1 MRPHARAPANRMGE
15 VMTERWFVV
24 WMLAPAA
31 LFLGLL
37 VAYPVVLLVYNAFFE
52 VELIDPSARVWVGLD
67 NFAHVLTSDRIM
79 DSALRTLRYATF
91 ALLFEFVFGFGA
103 ALLFAAI
110 ADRSHWHRTI
120 FALPLMISPI
130 VAGLLWRFLLVG
142 DIGILNYGLAATGI
156 IDDPGVIRWLSDT
169 DIVIYSVAIAD
180 IWLTTSFVALVSYA
194 GLTNI
199 PRDLIEAAR
208 MDGAGALNRFW
219 HVTLPQMRP
228 VIAVVV
234 IVRGIDA
241 LKTFDLIWIQTQGG
255 PRQASEV
262 LSMNI
267 YQRMVRYGDLGEASA
282 TATLFLVAMVAL
294 AGFAYWQIGK
304 VDNG

>member
-1 MRPHARAPANRMGE
+1 
-15 VMTERWFVV
+15 MTEHRFVLL
-24 WMLAPAA
+24 MLLPAA

-37 VAYPVVLLVYNAFFE
+37 VAYPVALLAYNSFFD
-52 VELIDPSARVWVGLD
+52 VKLIDPASRIWVGLANYAD
-67 NFAHVLTSDRIM
+67 ALTSKRLLE
-79 DSALRTLRYATF
+79 SAIRTLNYSAF
-91 ALLFEFVFGFGA
+91 ALFFELVFGFGA

-110 ADRSHWHRTI
+110 ANQSHLHRTV

-142 DIGILNYGLAATGI
+142 NIGILNHGLAALGI
-156 IDDPGVIRWLSDT
+156 IPNPGAIKWLSDT

-199 PRDLIEAAR
+199 PKDLFEAAR
-208 MDGAGALNRFW
+208 IDGANAAERLW
-219 HVTLPQMRP
+219 HVTLPVMRP
-228 VIAVVV
+228 VIAVIV

-267 YQRMVRYGDLGEASA
+267 YQRMVRYGDLGQASA
-282 TATLFLVAMVAL
+282 TATLFLVFMMIL
-294 AGFAYWQIGK
+294 AGLAYWKIWRPSHG
-304 VDNG
+304 

>member
-1 MRPHARAPANRMGE
+1 MS
-15 VMTERWFVV
+15 ERKFVLL
-24 WMLAPAA
+24 MLMPAA

-37 VAYPVVLLVYNAFFE
+37 VAYPVVLLIYNSFFD
-52 VELIDPSARVWVGLD
+52 VKLIDPSSRVWVGLANYAD
-67 NFAHVLTSDRIM
+67 ALSSSRIL
-79 DSALRTLRYATF
+79 DSAIRTVKYAAF
-91 ALLFEFVFGFGA
+91 ALVFEFIFGFGA
-103 ALLFAAI
+103 ALLFSAI
-110 ADRSHWHRTI
+110 ADRSRWHRTI

-142 DIGILNYGLAATGI
+142 DIGILNYGLTALGI
-156 IDDPGVIRWLSDT
+156 ISDPGAIRWLSDT
-169 DIVIYSVAIAD
+169 DIVIYSVSFAD

-199 PRDLIEAAR
+199 PKDLIEAAR
-208 MDGAGALNRFW
+208 IDGANALKRFW
-219 HVTLPQMRP
+219 HVTLPLMRP

-255 PRQASEV
+255 PRQSSEV

-267 YQRMVRYGDLGEASA
+267 YQRMVRYGDLGHASA
-282 TATLFLVAMVAL
+282 VATLFLLFMIGL
-294 AGFAYWQIGK
+294 AGLAYWRIWRPSH
-304 VDNG
+304 D

>member
-1 MRPHARAPANRMGE
+1 MS
-15 VMTERWFVV
+15 ERRFVLL
-24 WMLAPAA
+24 MLAPAV

-37 VAYPVVLLVYNAFFE
+37 VAYPVALLVYNSFFE
-52 VELIDPSARVWVGLD
+52 VELINPSARTWVGLANYAD
-67 NFAHVLTSDRIM
+67 ALTSRRIH
-79 DSALRTLRYATF
+79 DAARRTLQYSAF
-91 ALLFEFVFGFGA
+91 ALFFEFVFGFGA
-103 ALLFAAI
+103 ALLFSAI
-110 ADRSHWHRTI
+110 ADRSYWHRTI

-142 DIGILNYGLAATGI
+142 DIGILNHGLSALGI
-156 IDDPGVIRWLSDT
+156 IASPKAINWLSDT
-169 DIVIYSVAIAD
+169 DIVIYSVAFAD

-199 PRDLIEAAR
+199 PKDLIEAAR
-208 MDGAGALNRFW
+208 IDGANALKRFW
-219 HVTLPQMRP
+219 HVTLPLMRP

-262 LSMNI
+262 FSMNI

-282 TATLFLVAMVAL
+282 SATLFLLFMMGLAAL
-294 AGFAYWQIGK
+294 AYWKIWRA
-304 VDNG
+304 DNG

>member
-1 MRPHARAPANRMGE
+1 MS
-15 VMTERWFVV
+15 ERRFVLL
-24 WMLAPAA
+24 MLAPAV

-37 VAYPVVLLVYNAFFE
+37 VAYPVALLVYNSFFE
-52 VELIDPSARVWVGLD
+52 VELINPSARTWVGLANYAD
-67 NFAHVLTSDRIM
+67 ALTSKRIHET
-79 DSALRTLRYATF
+79 ALRTVQYSAF
-91 ALLFEFVFGFGA
+91 ALFFEFVFGFGA
-103 ALLFAAI
+103 ALLFSAI
-110 ADRSHWHRTI
+110 ADKSHWHRTI

-142 DIGILNYGLAATGI
+142 DIGILNHGLAALGI
-156 IDDPGVIRWLSDT
+156 ISSPKAINWLSDT
-169 DIVIYSVAIAD
+169 DIVIYSVAFAD

-199 PRDLIEAAR
+199 PKDLLEAAR
-208 MDGAGALNRFW
+208 IDGANALKRFW
-219 HVTLPQMRP
+219 HVTLPLMRP

-262 LSMNI
+262 FSMNI

-282 TATLFLVAMVAL
+282 SATLFLLFMIAL
-294 AGFAYWQIGK
+294 AAVAYWKIWRN
-304 VDNG
+304 DNV

>member
-1 MRPHARAPANRMGE
+1 
-15 VMTERWFVV
+15 MTERRFVLL
-24 WMLAPAA
+24 MLLPAV

-37 VAYPVVLLVYNAFFE
+37 VAYPVVLLVYNSFFD
-52 VELIDPSARVWVGLD
+52 VKLIDPSGRVWVGLTNYAD
-67 NFAHVLTSDRIM
+67 ALSSKRILE
-79 DSALRTLRYATF
+79 SAIRTVKYAAF
-91 ALLFEFVFGFGA
+91 ALVFEFIFGFGA
-103 ALLFAAI
+103 ALLFSAI
-110 ADRSHWHRTI
+110 ADRSRWHRTI

-142 DIGILNYGLAATGI
+142 DIGILNYGLAALGI
-156 IDDPGVIRWLSDT
+156 ISDPGAIRWLSDT
-169 DIVIYSVAIAD
+169 DIVIYSVSFAD

-199 PRDLIEAAR
+199 PKDLIEAAR
-208 MDGAGALNRFW
+208 IDGANALKRFW
-219 HVTLPQMRP
+219 HVTLPLMRP

-255 PRQASEV
+255 PRQSSEV

-267 YQRMVRYGDLGEASA
+267 YQRMVRYGDLGQASA
-282 TATLFLVAMVAL
+282 VATLFLLFMIGL
-294 AGFAYWQIGK
+294 AGLAYWKIWRPSH
-304 VDNG
+304 D

>member
-1 MRPHARAPANRMGE
+1 
-15 VMTERWFVV
+15 MTERWFVV
-24 WMLAPAA
+24 GMLFPAVI
-31 LFLGLL
+31 FLGLL
-37 VAYPVVLLVYNAFFE
+37 VAYPVALLVYNSFFE
-52 VELIDPSARVWVGLD
+52 VELINPSVRTWVGFA
-67 NFAHVLTSDRIM
+67 NFVDALTSDRIR
-79 DSALRTLRYATF
+79 DSALRTVRYALF
-91 ALLFEFVFGFGA
+91 ALTFEFIFGFGA

-110 ADRSHWHRTI
+110 AERSRWHRTI

-142 DIGILNYGLAATGI
+142 DIGILNHGLAAIGI
-156 IDDPGVIRWLSDT
+156 IPDPGAIRWLSDT

-194 GLTNI
+194 GLMNI
-199 PRDLIEAAR
+199 PKDLIEAAR
-208 MDGAGALNRFW
+208 MDGANSFKRFW
-219 HVTLPQMRP
+219 HVTLPLMRP

-255 PRQASEV
+255 PRHASEV

-282 TATLFLVAMVAL
+282 IATLFLLFMIAL
-294 AGFAYWQIGK
+294 AGLAYWRIWRI
-304 VDNG
+304 DNA

>member
-1 MRPHARAPANRMGE
+1 
-15 VMTERWFVV
+15 MTERRFVLA
-24 WMLAPAA
+24 MLMPAA
-31 LFLGLL
+31 LCLGVL
-37 VAYPVVLLVYNAFFE
+37 VAYPVALLVYDSFFE
-52 VELIDPSARVWVGLD
+52 VELLDPSARAFVGL
-67 NFAHVLTSDRIM
+67 AHYADALTSSRLGEA
-79 DSALRTLRYATF
+79 ALRTLRYATF
-91 ALLFEFVFGFGA
+91 ALTFEILFGFGA

-110 ADRSHWHRTI
+110 GARSRWHRTV

-130 VAGLLWRFLLVG
+130 VAGLLWRFLLAG
-142 DIGILNYGLAATGI
+142 DIGLLNHALAAAGVI
-156 IDDPGVIRWLSDT
+156 PDPGAIRWLSDA
-169 DIVIYSVAIAD
+169 DLVIYSVALAD
-180 IWLTTSFVALVSYA
+180 VWLTTSFVALVSYA

-208 MDGAGALNRFW
+208 LDGAGALSRFR
-219 HVTLPQMRP
+219 HVTLPMMRP

-262 LSMNI
+262 LSMTI

-282 TATLFLVAMVAL
+282 QATLFLLAMIVLAAL
-294 AGFAYWQIGK
+294 AWRTIGRPSH
-304 VDNG
+304 G

>member
-1 MRPHARAPANRMGE
+1 
-15 VMTERWFVV
+15 MTERRFVLL
-24 WMLAPAA
+24 MLLPAA
-31 LFLGLL
+31 LFLGFL
-37 VAYPVVLLVYNAFFE
+37 VVYPVALLVYNSFFD
-52 VELIDPSARVWVGLD
+52 VKLIDPSSRVWVGLANYVD
-67 NFAHVLTSDRIM
+67 ALTSKRILE
-79 DSALRTLRYATF
+79 SAIRTLKYSVF
-91 ALLFEFVFGFGA
+91 ALIFELVFGLGA

-110 ADRSHWHRTI
+110 ARQSHWHRTV

-142 DIGILNYGLAATGI
+142 NIGILNYGLAALGI
-156 IDDPGVIRWLSDT
+156 IPNPGAIKWLSDT
-169 DIVIYSVAIAD
+169 DMVIYSVAVAD

-199 PRDLIEAAR
+199 PQDVLEAAR
-208 MDGAGALNRFW
+208 IDGTNAVNRFW
-219 HVTLPQMRP
+219 YITLPMMRP
-228 VIAVVV
+228 VLAVVV

-267 YQRMVRYGDLGEASA
+267 YQRMVRYGDLGQASA
-282 TATLFLVAMVAL
+282 TATLFLVVMIAVAGL
-294 AGFAYWQIGK
+294 AYWKIWRTDRG
-304 VDNG
+304 

>member
-1 MRPHARAPANRMGE
+1 MS
-15 VMTERWFVV
+15 ERKFVLL
-24 WMLAPAA
+24 MLMPAA

-37 VAYPVVLLVYNAFFE
+37 VAYPVVLLIYNSFFD
-52 VELIDPSARVWVGLD
+52 VKLIDPSSRVWVGLANYAD
-67 NFAHVLTSDRIM
+67 ALSSRRIL
-79 DSALRTLRYATF
+79 DSAIRTVKYAAF
-91 ALLFEFVFGFGA
+91 ALVFEFIFGFGA
-103 ALLFAAI
+103 ALLFSAI
-110 ADRSHWHRTI
+110 ADRSRWHRTI

-142 DIGILNYGLAATGI
+142 DIGILNYGLTALGI
-156 IDDPGVIRWLSDT
+156 ISDPGAIRWLSDT
-169 DIVIYSVAIAD
+169 DIVIYSVSFAD

-199 PRDLIEAAR
+199 PKDLIEAAR
-208 MDGAGALNRFW
+208 IDGANALKRFW
-219 HVTLPQMRP
+219 HVTLPLMRP

-255 PRQASEV
+255 PRQSSEV

-267 YQRMVRYGDLGEASA
+267 YQRMVRYGDLGQASA
-282 TATLFLVAMVAL
+282 VATLFLLFMIGL
-294 AGFAYWQIGK
+294 AGLAYWRIWRPSH
-304 VDNG
+304 D

>member
-1 MRPHARAPANRMGE
+1 
-15 VMTERWFVV
+15 MTERRFVV
-24 WMLAPAA
+24 LMLLPAA

-37 VAYPVVLLVYNAFFE
+37 VAYPVVLLVYNSFFD
-52 VELIDPSARVWVGLD
+52 VKLIDPSSRVWVGLANYAD
-67 NFAHVLTSDRIM
+67 ALSSKRILE
-79 DSALRTLRYATF
+79 SAIRTVKYATF
-91 ALLFEFVFGFGA
+91 ALVFEFIFGFGA
-103 ALLFAAI
+103 ALLFSAI
-110 ADRSHWHRTI
+110 ADRSRWHRTI

-142 DIGILNYGLAATGI
+142 DIGILNYGLAALGI
-156 IDDPGVIRWLSDT
+156 ISDPGAISWLSDT
-169 DIVIYSVAIAD
+169 DIVIYSVSFAD

-199 PRDLIEAAR
+199 PKDLIEAAR
-208 MDGAGALNRFW
+208 IDGANALKRFW
-219 HVTLPQMRP
+219 HVTLPLMRP

-255 PRQASEV
+255 PRQSSEV

-282 TATLFLVAMVAL
+282 VASLFLLVMIGL
-294 AGFAYWQIGK
+294 AGLAYWKIWRPSH
-304 VDNG
+304 D

>member
-1 MRPHARAPANRMGE
+1 MS
-15 VMTERWFVV
+15 ERRFVLL
-24 WMLAPAA
+24 MLAPAV

-37 VAYPVVLLVYNAFFE
+37 VAYPVALLVYNSFFE
-52 VELIDPSARVWVGLD
+52 VELINPSARVWVGLANYAD
-67 NFAHVLTSDRIM
+67 ALTSKRILET
-79 DSALRTLRYATF
+79 ALRTLQYSAF
-91 ALLFEFVFGFGA
+91 ALCFEFIFGFGA
-103 ALLFAAI
+103 ALLFSAI
-110 ADRSHWHRTI
+110 SGKSNWHRTI

-142 DIGILNYGLAATGI
+142 DIGILNYGLSALGI
-156 IDDPGVIRWLSDT
+156 IPNPKAINWLSDP
-169 DIVIYSVAIAD
+169 DIVIYSVAFAD

-199 PRDLIEAAR
+199 PKDLLEAAR
-208 MDGAGALNRFW
+208 IDGANALKRFW
-219 HVTLPQMRP
+219 HVTLPLMRP

-262 LSMNI
+262 FSMNI

-282 TATLFLVAMVAL
+282 SATLFLAFMIVLAAL
-294 AGFAYWQIGK
+294 AYWKIWRT
-304 VDNG
+304 DNG